1 MMRRVLAGALHRA
14 SLFSGHALRSAK
26 AQRAARILTYHGIGY
41 GEISAELFDWQLG
54 ILRDEFDLL
63 PLHEVV
69 RRQLAGTVTGS
80 EVAITFDDGVRNH
93 VTEAYPILRQH
104 RAPATFFVCPGLV
117 ESGRWIWS
125 LDFRARL
132 GLLKEEERHSLRLE
146 TGATDHEVETL
157 VERAKRL
164 DFVDRCRAE
173 AWLRER
179 TREFSPS
186 PQQVERC
193 APMSWTDIA
202 SLDPAIVTIGSHTLS
217 HPILS
222 SLSIEEQHTEI
233 VGSRRL
239 LEQRLG
245 RVIDLFCYPNGD
257 FDTQSHVIVRDNY
270 TAAVTSEAAAL
281 SAEDGPFLLPR
292 IHAGDSRGL
301 FVRRLHR
308 HAA

>member
-1 MMRRVLAGALHRA
+1 MMRRMLAGAWHRA
-14 SLFSGHALRSAK
+14 SFFSGHALRSAK
-26 AQRAARILTYHGIGY
+26 AQRVARILTYHGIGDD
-41 GEISAELFDWQLG
+41 EISAELFDWQLSF
-54 ILRDEFDLL
+54 LKNEFELL

-69 RRQLAGTVTGS
+69 RRQQAGAVTGC

-93 VTEAYPILRQH
+93 FTHAYPILRQH
-104 RAPATFFVCPGLV
+104 RAPATFFVCPGLI

-132 GLLKEEERHSLRLE
+132 GMLSQEERHSLRLE
-146 TGATDHEVETL
+146 IGAGDDELETL

-164 DFVDRCRAE
+164 DFVGRSRAE
-173 AWLRER
+173 AWVRER

-186 PQQVERC
+186 AQQVERC

-202 SLDPAIVTIGSHTLS
+202 SLDPAFVTIGSHTLS

-222 SLSIEEQHTEI
+222 SLSFEEQHTEI
-233 VGSRRL
+233 AGSRRL

-245 RVIDLFCYPNGD
+245 RVVDLFCYPNGD
-257 FDTQSHVIVRDNY
+257 FDAQSDAIVRDNY
-270 TAAVTSEAAAL
+270 TAALTSEAAAL
-281 SAEDGPFLLPR
+281 SAEDDLFLLPR
-292 IHAGDSRGL
+292 IHAGESRGL